1 MIRIGGLL
9 LCLCL
14 ALPLAAQKDF
24 LTSDEVDQL
33 RLAQEPNYRLVLYAQ
48 FAQQRVSQIEQ
59 LVSKEKPG
67 RSALIHDLLEQYT
80 SIIDAIDIVA
90 DDALKRQFAIDEGMA
105 AVVEEEKK
113 MLEVLKKVEESE
125 PKDMARYQF
134 VLEQAIE
141 TTEDSI
147 ELSTQDLAARAK
159 DVEAREAREDE
170 RIEGMMQPKDLEEKK
185 AAEKKEEE
193 TKRKA
198 PTLYRKGEKKPK

>member
-1 MIRIGGLL
+1 MIRISSLL

-14 ALPLAAQKDF
+14 ASPLAAQKDF

-33 RLAQEPNYRLVLYAQ
+33 RLTQEPNYRLVLYAQ

-59 LVSKEKPG
+59 LASKEKPG

-90 DDALKRQFAIDEGMA
+90 DDALKHQFAINEGMA
-105 AVVEEEKK
+105 AVVEAEKK

-125 PKDMARYQF
+125 PKDMARYRF

-147 ELSTQDLAARAK
+147 DLSTQDLAARAK